1 MVTYMLTMVF
11 WDSSCQQFIEDV
23 IVSLSGSTIGDTR
36 LLKQVWNLKKM
47 SKNPVCFAGKSYLC
61 FTLDFCTSYSPCR
74 MFYYLQT
81 KFPILWMI
89 ISAFSNS
96 IITSA
101 LDAV

>member
-47 SKNPVCFAGKSYLC
+47 SKNPQFVLQE
-61 FTLDFCTSYSPCR
+61 SPICV
-74 MFYYLQT
+74 L
-81 KFPILWMI
+81 L
-89 ISAFSNS
+89 
-96 IITSA
+96 
-101 LDAV
+101 